1 MKLTTNIVI
10 AVSGLSLLLLSN
22 HGADA
27 STLRK
32 PRRATEDI
40 KKISEN
46 INTKQSAKVSLKKHK
61 AETTKNNLTA
71 FIESKECDAFT
82 ESLSDKAAG
91 FILNFDDSTIIEYAC
106 NAINRKQ
113 IAQFGEQI
121 ADRDIARH
129 KKGSLTCE
137 SAYEMKLSEAISNM
151 IEAVRDIARH
161 KKGSLTCESAYEM
174 KLSEAISNM
183 IERTS
188 SYDACEEEM
197 KSELQYVQRAA
208 SRGELKKVMSD
219 LVVVDPESIIIIII
233 IIIILI
239 LISTTPAY

>member
-32 PRRATEDI
+32 PRGATEDI

-71 FIESKECDAFT
+71 FIESKECDVFT
-82 ESLSDKAAG
+82 KSLSDKAAG

-121 ADRDIARH
+121 AD
-129 KKGSLTCE
+129 
-137 SAYEMKLSEAISNM
+137 
-151 IEAVRDIARH
+151 RDIARH

>member
-10 AVSGLSLLLLSN
+10 AVSGLSMLLLSN

-32 PRRATEDI
+32 PRGATEDI
-40 KKISEN
+40 KKISEK
-46 INTKQSAKVSLKKHK
+46 INTKQSPEVSLKKKHK
-61 AETTKNNLTA
+61 VDTTKNIRGDDKLTA
-71 FIESKECDAFT
+71 IIESEECDVFT

-91 FILNFDDSTIIEYAC
+91 FILDIDESTIIEDAC
-106 NAINRKQ
+106 NAIQRKQ

-129 KKGSLTCE
+129 KKKGSLT
-137 SAYEMKLSEAISNM
+137 
-151 IEAVRDIARH
+151 
-161 KKGSLTCESAYEM
+161 TCESAYEM

-188 SYDACEEEM
+188 SYEGCKKEM
-197 KSELQYVQRAA
+197 KSELEYVQRAE
-208 SRGELKKVMSD
+208 SRGELKKVISD
-219 LVVVDPESIIIIII
+219 LVVVGPSAIIG
-233 IIIILI
+233 IILLI
-239 LISTTPAY
+239 SYNVWFLMLISTPAY

>member
-46 INTKQSAKVSLKKHK
+46 INTKQSAKVSPKKHK
-61 AETTKNNLTA
+61 AETTKNIPGDDNLTA

-121 ADRDIARH
+121 AD
-129 KKGSLTCE
+129 
-137 SAYEMKLSEAISNM
+137 
-151 IEAVRDIARH
+151 RDIARH

>member
-10 AVSGLSLLLLSN
+10 AVSGLSMLLLSN

-32 PRRATEDI
+32 PRSATEDI
-40 KKISEN
+40 KKISEK
-46 INTKQSAKVSLKKHK
+46 INTKQSAERSLKKK
-61 AETTKNNLTA
+61 QKVDTTKKNIPGDDKLTA
-71 FIESKECDAFT
+71 IIESEKCDVFT
-82 ESLSDKAAG
+82 ESLIDKAAG
-91 FILNFDDSTIIEYAC
+91 FILDSDETTIIEYAC
-106 NAINRKQ
+106 NAIQRKQ

-121 ADRDIARH
+121 ADRDIARDK
-129 KKGSLTCE
+129 KKGSIT
-137 SAYEMKLSEAISNM
+137 
-151 IEAVRDIARH
+151 
-161 KKGSLTCESAYEM
+161 TCESAYEM

-188 SYDACEEEM
+188 SYEGCKKEM
-197 KSELQYVQRAA
+197 KSELEYVQRAA

-233 IIIILI
+233 LIIIFVL
-239 LISTTPAY
+239 LPLFAW

>member
-46 INTKQSAKVSLKKHK
+46 INTKQSAKVSPKKHK
-61 AETTKNNLTA
+61 AETTKNIPGDDNLTA

-151 IEAVRDIARH
+151 IEP
-161 KKGSLTCESAYEM
+161 
-174 KLSEAISNM
+174 
-183 IERTS
+183 TS
-188 SYDACEEEM
+188 SYDACKKEM
-197 KSELQYVQRAA
+197 KSELEYVHHAE
-208 SRGELKKVMSD
+208 SRGELKKVISD
-219 LVVVDPESIIIIII
+219 LVVVGRSVIIR
-233 IIIILI
+233 IILLI
-239 LISTTPAY
+239 IFLLISFFAS